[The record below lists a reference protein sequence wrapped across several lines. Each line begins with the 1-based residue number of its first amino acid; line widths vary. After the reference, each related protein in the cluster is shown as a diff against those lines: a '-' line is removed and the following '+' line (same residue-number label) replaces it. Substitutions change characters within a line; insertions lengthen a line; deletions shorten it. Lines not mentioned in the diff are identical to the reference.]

1 MSPDAAP
8 ERSREKGGDPASKL
22 EGEVAAAAATP
33 EAEIVAEETPPS
45 AAVESTKAPTA
56 IRRWKIGKQD
66 SKRSGAAR
74 EAAAFANKEVEV
86 KALFAEAGVD
96 FPPKKVLFRVFKKEK
111 DLEVWATDDR
121 EQPMRPIATYRIC
134 SASGHK
140 GPKTRSGDGQ
150 VPEGFYEIDFFKPR
164 SDYYLA
170 LHINYPNRRDRSQHS
185 TGSAIMIHGNCVS
198 IGCLAMSDDRI
209 QELWVIGRSLKKG
222 RVQVHLFPERKMQ
235 ALVDGT
241 KDIKLKEFWQSLAT
255 GKRRFDADRRLPKKI
270 QFDDQGRYLF
280 D

>member
-1 MSPDAAP
+1 MSADAEPVPAP
-8 ERSREKGGDPASKL
+8 ERA
-22 EGEVAAAAATP
+22 VAASSPAPATTK
-33 EAEIVAEETPPS
+33 IVAKAAPPGV
-45 AAVESTKAPTA
+45 AAESTKAPTA

-74 EAAAFANKEVEV
+74 EAAALANKEAEV

-96 FPPKKVLFRVFKKEK
+96 FPPKQVLFRVFKKES
-111 DLEVWATDDR
+111 DLEVWATDDLG
-121 EQPMRPIATYRIC
+121 EPMRPISTYRIC
-134 SASGHK
+134 SASGHA
-140 GPKTRSGDGQ
+140 GPKTRSGDEQ

-170 LHINYPNRRDRSQHS
+170 LHINYPNRRDRSQRS

-222 RVQVHLFPERKMQ
+222 RVQVHLFPQRKMQ
-235 ALVDGT
+235 ALVDRT
-241 KDIKLKEFWQSLAT
+241 KDVELKEFWRSLAK
-255 GKRRFDADRRLPKKI
+255 GKRLFDADPRLPKKI
-270 QFDDQGRYLF
+270 NFDGEGRYLF
-280 D
+280 E